1 MNMIVPDFYKT
12 KSLAEMTAEE
22 WEALCD
28 GCGKCCYRKFITG
41 RGKRERLHFSRIAC
55 DWLDVKTGKCT
66 CYAERFLK
74 NPECIELT
82 NKNLSEFN
90 WLPETCAYRLLAEG
104 KPLPFWHP
112 LVSGDENSV
121 RKAGILIP
129 DGVHESDVDEADWE
143 DYEIIE

>member
-1 MNMIVPDFYKT
+1 
-12 KSLAEMTAEE
+12 MTAEE

-55 DWLDVKTGKCT
+55 DWLDVKTGKC
-66 CYAERFLK
+66 
-74 NPECIELT
+74 IELT

-104 KPLPFWHP
+104 KPLPFWHL